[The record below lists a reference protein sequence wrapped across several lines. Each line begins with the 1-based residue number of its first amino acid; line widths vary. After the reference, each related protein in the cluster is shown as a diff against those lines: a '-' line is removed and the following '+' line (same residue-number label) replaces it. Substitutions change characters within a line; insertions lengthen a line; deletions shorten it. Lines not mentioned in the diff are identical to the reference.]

1 MNCWK
6 TIRPILMMLVWLLC
20 GVTAAPVLGQT
31 DEQFSDDQPIALIAD
46 EVTFDAEARTVTATG
61 NVEVYYGQRTLTADK
76 IVYDDDNGRIQ
87 ASGNLTLRDPTGT
100 TVYAD
105 AADLDSELR
114 DGLVEGARTLLN
126 QVSKMSAVEARRIDG
141 RFNTLS
147 KAVYSP
153 CEVCEDSPTPLWR
166 IRARRVIHDEEEKLI
181 HYENAYF
188 DVFGVPIMWL
198 PYFQHPDPSVKRAS
212 GLLFPSYENSSIFG
226 FGLKVP
232 YFVVIDES
240 KDFTLTPFITTE
252 AADIMEGEYR
262 QAFDS
267 GSLRF
272 SGSITHDG
280 SDENV
285 LDDGEGKVL
294 RGHVDT
300 EGTFLFGDE
309 IEWGWDVTFTSDDR
323 YLRRYDYDYPN
334 RLNSEI
340 YIERYRDDNYFDVS
354 GLYFQSLRGRREPAG
369 QIPIGLPVFDAR
381 YDFKEDYL
389 DGDISFF
396 TSGHGLTRNNGRNA
410 ARLTFGADW
419 EREWLLSS
427 GIAITSFAEV
437 RSDLFAVNDDPTITE
452 SFTPRLSGHAG
463 FEVRYP
469 WIYSQASGASHIIE
483 PVVQVIAAPYGG
495 NGANIPFEDS
505 LLTEFDETNVL
516 DRNHFSGLDNF
527 EDGPRM
533 NMMVRYDTRLS
544 EEIGLNA
551 SIGRVFRLE
560 DNMAFTAGSGLRDA
574 KGENVTAW
582 NLDWENYLTFS
593 HRMRFSNETDVVR
606 NEVTGILDIDPFSLA
621 ARYVFYDADPD
632 ILSPRVREELTASA
646 TWDITE
652 NWRIAPFA
660 RHDLEADQLV
670 NAGARLIFQ
679 NSCCKITLYTD
690 RNFNNDEDLV
700 ASTLGGIQ
708 VELFTLGTGNNSND
722 DNALDSVAAQ

>member
-6 TIRPILMMLVWLLC
+6 AIRPTVAMLVWLLC
-20 GVTAAPVLGQT
+20 TVVSAPVVAQT
-31 DEQFSDDQPIALIAD
+31 DEQFGEDQPIALIAD
-46 EVTFDAEARTVTATG
+46 KVTFDAEARIVTATG
-61 NVEVYYGQRTLTADK
+61 NVEVYYGQRTLTADQ
-76 IVYDDDNGRIQ
+76 IVYDDDKGRIQ
-87 ASGNLTLRDPTGT
+87 ASGNIVLRDPVGT

-105 AADLDSELR
+105 AADLDAELR
-114 DGLVEGARTLLN
+114 DGLVEGARSLLD

-153 CEVCEDSPTPLWR
+153 CEVCDDSPTPLWR

-181 HYENAYF
+181 HYENAFF
-188 DVFGVPIMWL
+188 DLFGVPIFWL
-198 PYFQHPDPSVKRAS
+198 PYFQHPDPSVTRTS
-212 GLLFPSYENSSIFG
+212 GFLFPSYENSSIFG
-226 FGLKVP
+226 FGLRVP
-232 YFVVIDES
+232 YFQVIDES
-240 KDFTLTPFITTE
+240 RDFTITPFITTL
-252 AADIMEGEYR
+252 AADILEGEYR

-267 GSLRF
+267 GTLRF
-272 SGSITHDG
+272 SGSIT
-280 SDENV
+280 SDDSDKSVDNT
-285 LDDGEGKVL
+285 L

-309 IEWGWDVTFTSDDR
+309 IEWGWDINFTSDDR

-354 GLYFQSLRGRREPAG
+354 GLYFQSLRGRREPTG

-396 TSGHGLTRNNGRNA
+396 TSGHGLARNNGRNA

-427 GIAITSFAEV
+427 GIAITGFAEM
-437 RSDLFAVNDDPTITE
+437 RSDFFAVNDDPTITD
-452 SFTPRLSGHAG
+452 SFTPRFSGHAG
-463 FEVRYP
+463 FEIRYP
-469 WIYSQASGASHIIE
+469 WIYTQESGASHIIE

-495 NGANIPFEDS
+495 NGANIPVEDS

-527 EDGPRM
+527 EDGPRL
-533 NMMVRYDTRLS
+533 NMMVRYDTRLN
-544 EEIGLNA
+544 EDIGLNA
-551 SIGRVFRLE
+551 SFGRVFRLE
-560 DNMAFTAGSGLRDA
+560 DNLAFTAGSGLRDA
-574 KGENVTAW
+574 LGENVMAW
-582 NLDWENYLTFS
+582 NLDWKNNLVFS
-593 HRMRFSNETDVVR
+593 HRMRFSNETDIVR
-606 NEVTGILDIDPFSLA
+606 NELTGILSVDPVSVA

-646 TWDITE
+646 AWDVTD

-670 NAGARLIFQ
+670 NAGARLIYQ
-679 NSCCKITLYTD
+679 NSCCKITLYAD

-700 ASTLGGIQ
+700 ASSLGGIQ
-708 VELFTLGTGNNSND
+708 VELFTLGSTNGTSTAD
-722 DNALDSVAAQ
+722 AFDPVSTR